1 MNISLTRVAIY
12 CTYIHCHS
20 GAGPRPTSMM
30 VKTNYYKMD
39 FCQRMGVEYCWHH
52 YMVEIKNAVRSK
64 DENRKF
70 LFEDDGTT
78 PKLEEH
84 PRRPTFDL
92 DKGSTPLSIRIIAK
106 VCKQVREEPGGSTLI
121 YDGSA
126 AAYCERD
133 IIPQGTGTSRT
144 FAVKTKK
151 DCEDG
156 DPYPEHEDADRMKNS
171 WFLVVSSHKK

>member
-1 MNISLTRVAIY
+1 
-12 CTYIHCHS
+12 
-20 GAGPRPTSMM
+20 MM

-52 YMVEIKNAVRSK
+52 YTVEIKNAIRKK
-64 DENRKF
+64 DENRKP

-78 PKLEEH
+78 PKLDER
-84 PRRPTFDL
+84 PRNATFDL

-106 VCKQVREEPGGSTLI
+106 VSKQVREEPGGNILM

-126 AAYCERD
+126 AAYCVRD
-133 IIPQGTGTSRT
+133 IIPQGAGTSRT
-144 FAVKTKK
+144 FSVKTKR

-156 DPYPEHEDADRMKNS
+156 DPYPEHEDADRMTGS
-171 WFLVVSSHKK
+171 WFQVVSLHKK